1 MTMDDALVDK
11 AQFLH
16 PEVVVGSC
24 AIIYLVAL
32 CTSSSQGIDQV
43 IADVV
48 LQVERC
54 LQLILVLVGLD
65 LSHL

>member
-1 MTMDDALVDK
+1 MEVQDPFVDE
-11 AQFLH
+11 AQLLH